1 MRKVNGEFDVASE
14 AASSSSNSNGEP
26 SPPATAMALGSAATA
41 VKEEPSSTGGM
52 EGSLASS
59 PSSAVV
65 TSSVA
70 GGREKT
76 LCLVCSVVS
85 DNHHIHYGALACFSC
100 RAFFRRAHNKSGGSS
115 DPPNYICK
123 HDGKCDITSKNRKK
137 CQKCRY
143 DKCIEIGMNPN
154 LVLTDDQKKVR
165 FRKMFEKKGSG
176 AIEVN
181 HGGNNGSKPVPV
193 MSSATTSRDSVMS
206 CISRQIDMLLTSML
220 K

>member
-1 MRKVNGEFDVASE
+1 M
-14 AASSSSNSNGEP
+14 SSTVTSSNSN
-26 SPPATAMALGSAATA
+26 S
-41 VKEEPSSTGGM
+41 
-52 EGSLASS
+52 
-59 PSSAVV
+59 
-65 TSSVA
+65 

-176 AIEVN
+176 AIEVS

-193 MSSATTSRDSVMS
+193 MSSSTTSRDSVMS
-206 CISRQIDMLLTSML
+206 CISRQIEAFNINAEITSAVKYSMTPRSNVPGPRPPRTGEEGEGGGRERGPRPRPQGRRF
-220 K
+220 